1 MRALRTIWLAALL
14 WPLAACD
21 DTGLGG
27 TSGTSNAVEALAL
40 YNGAVVVRGPRGYC
54 VDADSVRRQP
64 SNRLVF
70 LGSCESLSGA
80 PGVTVPLALIV
91 VNVAD
96 KQPGRTQPAAATIAA
111 SAAPKRP
118 LSAID
123 TDGLALVHL
132 DAGGELALPGGDPRY
147 WRGGM
152 VINDHLV
159 SLAVYAPAGSS
170 LAGPS
175 GRRFITDLARGLRAA
190 SAQ

>member
-1 MRALRTIWLAALL
+1 MRALRPIWLAAIL
-14 WPLAACD
+14 WPLAACGD
-21 DTGLGG
+21 VGLGG
-27 TSGTSNAVEALAL
+27 ASDKPNVVEALSL

-70 LGSCESLSGA
+70 LGSCESLSGT

-91 VNVAD
+91 VNVSE

-111 SAAPKRP
+111 SAAPKKP
-118 LSAID
+118 LAAID
-123 TDGLALVHL
+123 ADGLALVHL
-132 DAGGELALPGGDPRY
+132 DAGGELALSGGDPRY

-170 LAGPS
+170 LAGGS
-175 GRRFITDLARGLRAA
+175 GRRFITDLARALRRA

>member
-21 DTGLGG
+21 DVGG
-27 TSGTSNAVEALAL
+27 TSDASNVVRALSL
-40 YNGAVVVRGPRGYC
+40 YDGAVVVRGPRGYC
-54 VDADSVRRQP
+54 VDADNTRRQP

-70 LGSCESLSGA
+70 LGSCESLSGE

-96 KQPGRTQPAAATIAA
+96 RQPGRAQPTAATIAA
-111 SAAPKRP
+111 SAAPKKP
-118 LSAID
+118 LAAID
-123 TDGLALVHL
+123 SDGLALVHL

-152 VINDHLV
+152 VINDHFV
-159 SLAVYAPAGSS
+159 SLAVYAPAGSR
-170 LAGPS
+170 LAGAA
-175 GRRFITDLARGLRAA
+175 GRGFITDLAQTLRAA

>member
-1 MRALRTIWLAALL
+1 MRALRPIWLAALL
-14 WPLAACD
+14 WSLAACGD
-21 DTGLGG
+21 LGPGG
-27 TSGTSNAVEALAL
+27 TSDEPNVVKALAL
-40 YNGAVVVRGPRGYC
+40 YDGDVVVRGPRGYC

-64 SNRLVF
+64 SNRLVL
-70 LGSCESLSGA
+70 LGSCESLSGE

-96 KQPGRTQPAAATIAA
+96 KQPGRAQPTAATIAA
-111 SAAPKRP
+111 SAAPKKP
-118 LSAID
+118 LAAID
-123 TDGLALVHL
+123 TEGLALVHL

-159 SLAVYAPAGSS
+159 SLAVYTPRGST
-170 LAGPS
+170 LAGAS
-175 GRRFITDLARGLRAA
+175 GRRFITDLARALRSA

>member
-1 MRALRTIWLAALL
+1 MRALRPIWLAAML

-21 DTGLGG
+21 NVGLG
-27 TSGTSNAVEALAL
+27 TADQPNVVEALSL
-40 YNGAVVVRGPRGYC
+40 YGGDVVVRGPRGYC
-54 VDADSVRRQP
+54 VDADNVRRQP
-64 SNRLVF
+64 SSRLVF
-70 LGSCESLSGA
+70 LGSCESLSGE

-91 VNVAD
+91 VNVSD
-96 KQPGRTQPAAATIAA
+96 RQPGRTQLTAATIAA
-111 SAAPKRP
+111 SVAPKKP
-118 LSAID
+118 LAVID

-152 VINDHLV
+152 VINDYLV

-170 LAGPS
+170 LAGAS
-175 GRRFITDLARGLRAA
+175 GRRFITDLARTLRAA